1 MAVETKILGM
11 GLESIMASEPREKI
25 LKLIEERGD
34 LPPLSDIL
42 VSLSAKIDDPH
53 CELSEI
59 AALIET
65 EPVLAGKMIRLA
77 NSVFFAGGRE
87 QAKDLTTAVWR
98 LGLKLILDL
107 AYTLE
112 LPKMFYKCRGFV
124 QRDFW
129 RHSLA
134 VAILSQNFGAQLID
148 DKKVREQCYVA
159 GLMHDVGILVFFY
172 LIPKM
177 YQDFVKELDPEEKT
191 LEFCET
197 QKFGVSHS
205 QMGALYIEKWWP
217 VDRSVVEAVRSHH
230 LEQLDCSTPNP
241 SNIVWVS
248 NRIANGVEITGGI
261 QTCFDPIPYEVLN
274 GWGFAEDGIERM
286 VDEVN
291 ESLESTE
298 SLMDF

>member
-1 MAVETKILGM
+1 MNPDPK
-11 GLESIMASEPREKI
+11 EKI

-87 QAKDLTTAVWR
+87 QAKNLTTAVWR

-134 VAILSQNFGAQLID
+134 VAILSQNLGARLID

-172 LIPKM
+172 LIPTM
-177 YQDFVKELDPEEKT
+177 YQDFIKGLEPEEKT
-191 LEFCET
+191 LELCEME
-197 QKFGVSHS
+197 KFGVSHS
-205 QMGALYIEKWWP
+205 QLGALYIEKWWP

-230 LEQLDCSTPNP
+230 LERPDCSTPNP
-241 SNIVWVS
+241 SNIVWIS
-248 NRIANGVEITGGI
+248 NRIANSVGIAGGI
-261 QTCFDPIPYEVLN
+261 DTYFDPIPHDVLD
-274 GWGFAEDGIERM
+274 GWEFSAEDLELM
-286 VDEVN
+286 VDEVK
-291 ESLESTE
+291 ESLASTE
-298 SLMDF
+298 TLMDF